1 MDEKNIKYS
10 PASGSEQKQPESG
23 AALAGEQNTASSAS
37 CPSSS
42 SGGCSSGGSSG
53 EPASTGPSSG
63 SFADSA
69 PNLAAPTPSLGKRY
83 SFKLISNAA
92 AIPLYLVMEG
102 ILPRSLGPAAYG
114 AFSYATGMFQYL
126 LNFMDAGTST
136 CLFNA
141 LSKRPEEWGLL
152 AFFWR
157 IGLFILVI
165 TLLLASLCTLPSVAA
180 EVMPGIPA
188 WVIPLAAL
196 WAYGFWGVRIL
207 RGVNDALGQTV
218 KSEKARTI
226 AGLLACLA
234 LLALHFLNIL
244 TLPVLF
250 AHQLVYLLGM
260 CLAFKV
266 IILENW
272 GGWRKWRH
280 AGQRAGQVAGQK
292 NEAEDSAP
300 DAEANPEQGRARAKS
315 PWALAPEQRRAY
327 RKKFITYSLPIF
339 AQALVV
345 ALALM
350 ADRWLLQIFNGN
362 VEQAFFSISQKVGF
376 ACFMFVSAMIPLLM
390 REFAVAHAKEDFTTM
405 GRLLQRFAPILYA
418 VAVYFSAFVSLEAP
432 TVVFIFGGSQFAA
445 AVLAVQIMAIYPVHQ
460 GYGQLTQA
468 VFYSSNRTKSL
479 SKITILGC
487 LTGFGASLVILLP
500 TVMGGLGLGAV
511 GLAAKTVIMQI
522 LVCNVTLFL
531 CSRFIPLRLGRLLLH
546 QALCLAVFLILAFIS
561 SASAEWLP
569 FVFGPS
575 AFGVQDFAGAVLGF
589 CSRGVL
595 YTGLCLLLVWV
606 CPWLWGLNRQDLRF
620 VFEQIKKLVGK

>member
-1 MDEKNIKYS
+1 MDEKNAKYS
-10 PASGSEQKQPESG
+10 PGNASEQKQPQAE
-23 AALAGEQNTASSAS
+23 AALPVERNT
-37 CPSSS
+37 PSS
-42 SGGCSSGGSSG
+42 
-53 EPASTGPSSG
+53 
-63 SFADSA
+63 
-69 PNLAAPTPSLGKRY
+69 PTPSLGKRY

-141 LSKRPEEWGLL
+141 LSKRPQEWGLL

-157 IGLFILVI
+157 ISLFILII
-165 TLLLASLCTLPSVAA
+165 TLLLAGLCVLPPVAA

-234 LLALHFLNIL
+234 LLALHFLNVL
-244 TLPVLF
+244 NLPVLF
-250 AHQLVYLLGM
+250 VHQLVYLAGM

-272 GGWRKWRH
+272 GGWRKWRQQGQKRQAAEASPTADH
-280 AGQRAGQVAGQK
+280 AGEENLALFH
-292 NEAEDSAP
+292 AEGGKARQEGGSANSLWVLER
-300 DAEANPEQGRARAKS
+300 D
-315 PWALAPEQRRAY
+315 QRRAY
-327 RKKFITYSLPIF
+327 TKEFVAYSLPIF

-390 REFAVAHAKEDFTTM
+390 REFAVAHAKEDYKAM
-405 GRLLQRFAPILYA
+405 GRLLQRFAPLLYA
-418 VAVYFSAFVSLEAP
+418 VAMYFSAFVSMEAS

-445 AVLAVQIMAIYPVHQ
+445 AVLAVQIMALYPVHQ

-487 LTGFGASLVILLP
+487 LAGFGASLFILLP
-500 TVMGGLGLGAV
+500 TLMGGLGLGAV

-531 CSRFIPLRLGRLLLH
+531 CSRFIPLRLSRLFLH
-546 QALCLAVFLILAFIS
+546 QLVCLAVFLLLAFAS
-561 SASAEWLP
+561 NASAQWLP

-575 AFGVQDFAGAVLGF
+575 AFGVPDFAGALLGF
-589 CSRGVL
+589 GSRGVL
-595 YTGLCLLLVWV
+595 YTILCMLLLLVW
-606 CPWLWGLNRQDLRF
+606 PWVWGLNRQDLRS
-620 VFEQIKKLVGK
+620 VFGQIKKLAGK

>member
-1 MDEKNIKYS
+1 MDEKNVKY
-10 PASGSEQKQPESG
+10 PSGNASEQPPPK
-23 AALAGEQNTASSAS
+23 AAPALLAGQN
-37 CPSSS
+37 PSS
-42 SGGCSSGGSSG
+42 C
-53 EPASTGPSSG
+53 A
-63 SFADSA
+63 
-69 PNLAAPTPSLGKRY
+69 PSLARRY

-136 CLFNA
+136 CLFTT

-165 TLLLASLCTLPSVAA
+165 TLLLAALCVLPPVAA
-180 EVMPGIPA
+180 EVMPGIPG

-244 TLPVLF
+244 NLPVLF

-272 GGWRKWRH
+272 GGWRNW
-280 AGQRAGQVAGQK
+280 
-292 NEAEDSAP
+292 
-300 DAEANPEQGRARAKS
+300 RARRGQSEPEEAAPPAGPNATQSPNITQNLGAPSSQEGSSFEPSEYNRSRGARLKS
-315 PWALAPEQRRAY
+315 MWALAPEQRRAY
-327 RKKFITYSLPIF
+327 TKEFIAYSLPVF

-390 REFAVAHAKEDFTTM
+390 REFAMAHAKEDFEAM

-418 VAVYFSAFVSLEAP
+418 VAVYFSAFVSMEAS

-445 AVLAVQIMAIYPVHQ
+445 AVLAVQIMALYPVHQ

-479 SKITILGC
+479 SKITICAC
-487 LTGFGASLVILLP
+487 LAGFGASLFILLP
-500 TVMGGLGLGAV
+500 QVMGGLGLGAV

-569 FVFGPS
+569 FVFGPF